1 MIILSEQ
8 DYPWWDLD
16 GCDFAAML
24 HGILTPFQLTDHTYK
39 NWDDFVRK
47 DPDLAYAWSVGGRLN
62 VLEEAIIALRPIVQM
77 LGVTDFPI
85 ASQIR
90 AIDRYVWLSATV
102 DLALFR
108 VSTIRDC
115 CYVLVNEVFELQI
128 NGRELSLR
136 RLRQEDVL
144 KGTTVIT
151 ALLAIGSI
159 GKELRE
165 ERNKRAHEGIQRP
178 FGEDPQDTF
187 MFKFAAMTEGR
198 STVEDFDL
206 KQEYTKQVTLL
217 YETYVK
223 ESEALRD
230 AVWQLQDV
238 LVEPFGDRFERKQA
252 SKQSAI
258 RER

>member
-8 DYPWWDLD
+8 DYPGWDLD

-39 NWDDFVRK
+39 NWDDFIRK
-47 DPDLAYAWSVGGRLN
+47 DLDLAYAWSVGGRFN

-85 ASQIR
+85 ASQVR
-90 AIDRYVWLSATV
+90 ALDRYVWLSATI

-144 KGTTVIT
+144 KGTTVLT
-151 ALLAIGSI
+151 ALLAIGST

-206 KQEYTKQVTLL
+206 KQEYAKQVTLL

-252 SKQSAI
+252 SKQSGI
-258 RER
+258 REK